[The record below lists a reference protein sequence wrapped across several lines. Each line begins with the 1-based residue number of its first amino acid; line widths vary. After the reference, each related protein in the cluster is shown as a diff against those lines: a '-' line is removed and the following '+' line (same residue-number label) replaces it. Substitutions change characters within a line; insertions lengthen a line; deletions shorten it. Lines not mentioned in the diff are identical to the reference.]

1 MSMSIIA
8 MLLSLAM
15 MLTGAGTAGAPAEA
29 AKTLTISDVVFTYND
44 QTIELAPELRLGAST
59 DGEKA
64 LFDFAVQLD
73 GEALLPVQLLADAEG
88 VTALAVTSGQAFQVP
103 AETLEGLMAQ
113 VQEMLDSS
121 MGAADEESQA
131 ILTYLKDRF
140 VPAYAAMIAL
150 LGDEARVAE
159 IQEKA
164 QAVYDEIVDRG
175 EGVAETVELDGATYE
190 VTAYSYTIDADQL
203 FRLVD
208 AVYACDETLADYY
221 DALFEL
227 YALLPEESGLRGI
240 DSFAGMREKLG
251 LEMSYAVE
259 EKISEADALQ
269 MQDGVITVEFPA
281 TLPVPEGEEPADV
294 AEIPPLVFNIH
305 SVDLDGAVEGT
316 FDCDYVYDDIELT
329 FEGSVTQAGE
339 AASVEIS
346 ATVAQGGE
354 DAASLSVQAYTQ
366 PDADTADKAFGMTYE
381 VSVEEAADLAFS
393 VEGASHA
400 DGTMEAA
407 VDASAV
413 SNEELYGLS
422 FRLATDGAPIAD
434 AFEGAD
440 VTVISDLSE
449 EGIQA
454 LTNDE
459 GVQGK
464 LMQVVGS
471 FMQDVQKLGED
482 ESVQQLAALFSAD
495 PDSMEETSDEDLEIE
510 VEPEEGDLDFDIV
523 AEDDEELVEDDGV
536 LAFQTPEFTW
546 LPEGWNVVETNVD
559 TAYDWVDISIMDDD
573 YENTL
578 YAMFYADSENAE
590 HYAVAA
596 DGTITPVEDRDITV
610 SQPGAGSWNISMASD
625 GVYAGMYIDSQTL
638 DLETLGKII
647 AGITF

>member
-121 MGAADEESQA
+121 MGADDEESQA

-240 DSFAGMREKLG
+240 DSFAGMQEKLG

-354 DAASLSVQAYTQ
+354 DAASLSMQAYSQ
-366 PDADTADKAFGMTYE
+366 PNADTADKAFGMTYE

-596 DGTITPVEDRDITV
+596 DGSIAPVEDRDITV

>member
-103 AETLEGLMAQ
+103 AEALEGLMAQ

-164 QAVYDEIVDRG
+164 QAVYDEIIDRG

-190 VTAYSYTIDADQL
+190 VTAYSYTIDADQMFKL
-203 FRLVD
+203 AD
-208 AVYACDETLADYY
+208 AVYTCDETLADYY

-227 YALLPEESGLRGI
+227 YALMPEESGLRGI
-240 DSFAGMREKLG
+240 DSFTGMREKLG

-329 FEGSVTQAGE
+329 FQGSIAQAGE

-354 DAASLSVQAYTQ
+354 DAASLSMQAYSQ
-366 PDADTADKAFGMTYE
+366 PNADTADKAFGMTYE

-422 FRLATDGAPIAD
+422 FRLATDGEPIAD